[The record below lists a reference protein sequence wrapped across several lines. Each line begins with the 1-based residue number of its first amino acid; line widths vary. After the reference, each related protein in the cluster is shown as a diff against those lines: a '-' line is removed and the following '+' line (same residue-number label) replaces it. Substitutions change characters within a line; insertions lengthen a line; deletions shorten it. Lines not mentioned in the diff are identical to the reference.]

1 MKHYGIEVTKE
12 MESILVNE
20 LTRSIDAEIMSKIL
34 GSKPLKRREKIKK
47 IFNDKIK

>member
-34 GSKPLKRREKIKK
+34 GKPLKRREKIKK